1 MFLQRQVPRQTYSE
15 HLQVFA
21 ASSYGRPQINNGNKI
36 LLPASALQQLIFIK
50 QNGPM
55 IFKISSTQSQRF
67 TYVGVLEFVA
77 EEGTCIIPDWL
88 FENMN
93 FFPECFVLISL
104 EKSLPLG
111 KLIKI
116 QPHETAFVDLPD
128 PRAILENQFRNY
140 ICLTQGETI
149 TITFNKNKYMIDI
162 VEVQPKTEKLA
173 VCINEADVEIDFLQP
188 LDYNETPLPNLIK
201 NNSSLGMEQDQQL
214 QQQQQAVFTG
224 KGVRLDGKTGVTQPR
239 KQSEDVKIVSE
250 PYNPRKNKLV
260 NGLRQSEEAQIFMGS
275 CTKVGAQKKQL

>member
-1 MFLQRQVPRQTYSE
+1 MLYQKSTQRHTYVE
-15 HLQVFA
+15 HLTVHS

-55 IFKISSTQSQRF
+55 IFKIQSTQSQKF

-77 EEGTCIIPDWL
+77 EEGSCIIPDWL

-93 FFPECFVLISL
+93 FFNRCWVIVSL
-104 EKSLPLG
+104 EQSLPLG

-116 QPHETAFVDLPD
+116 QPHETAFIDLPD
-128 PRAILENQFRNY
+128 PRAILENQLRNY

-149 TITFNKNKYMIDI
+149 TITFNKIKYMIDI
-162 VEVQPKTEKLA
+162 VSVTPKTDKLA

-188 LDYNETPLPNLIK
+188 LDYTEAPPQKLVK
-201 NNSSLGMEQDQQL
+201 NNSTLGMEQDQQ
-214 QQQQQAVFTG
+214 QQQSAVFTG
-224 KGVRLDGKTGVTQPR
+224 KGVRLDGKTGVAQPR
-239 KQSEDVKIVSE
+239 KQSEDVKIVAE

-260 NGLRQSEEAQIFMGS
+260 NGIRQAEDVQLFTGT

>member
-1 MFLQRQVPRQTYSE
+1 MFYQKSTHRQTYVE
-15 HLQVFA
+15 HLTVYS

-55 IFKISSTQSQRF
+55 IFKIQSTQSQKF

-93 FFPECFVLISL
+93 FFDNCWVIISL
-104 EKSLPLG
+104 EQSLPLG

-116 QPHETAFVDLPD
+116 QPHETAFIDLPD
-128 PRAILENQFRNY
+128 PRAILENQLRNY

-162 VEVQPKTEKLA
+162 VSVTPQTDKLA

-188 LDYNETPLPNLIK
+188 LDYTEAPPQKLIK
-201 NNSSLGMEQDQQL
+201 TNSTLGVEQE
-214 QQQQQAVFTG
+214 QQQQQQSVFTG
-224 KGVRLDGKTGVTQPR
+224 KGIRLDGKTGVAQPR
-239 KQSEDVKIVSE
+239 KQSEDVKIVAE
-250 PYNPRKNKLV
+250 PYNPKKNKLV
-260 NGLRQSEEAQIFMGS
+260 NGIRQTEEVQLFKGT
-275 CTKVGAQKKQL
+275 CTKVGAQRKQL

>member
-1 MFLQRQVPRQTYSE
+1 MNIFRQVPRQTYQE
-15 HLQVFA
+15 HLQVFG

-55 IFKISSTQSQRF
+55 IFKISSTHTQRV

-93 FFPECFVLISL
+93 FFPECYIIVSL
-104 EKSLPLG
+104 EKNLPLG

-128 PRAILENQFRNY
+128 PRAILENQLRNY

-149 TITFNKNKYMIDI
+149 TITFNKIKYMIDI
-162 VEVQPKTEKLA
+162 VEVMPKTDKLA

-188 LDYNETPLPNLIK
+188 LDYTEAPSQKLIK
-201 NNSSLGMEQDQQL
+201 NNSTLGMEQEQKQQE
-214 QQQQQAVFTG
+214 QAVFIG
-224 KGVRLDGKTGVTQPR
+224 KGVRLDGKTQLAQPR
-239 KQSEDVKIVSE
+239 KQSEDVKVVSE
-250 PYNPRKNKLV
+250 AYNPRKNKLV
-260 NGLRQSEEAQIFMGS
+260 NGIRQNEDVQIFMGTS
-275 CTKVGAQKKQL
+275 TKVGAQKKQL